1 MSTATFTRSQT
12 FTRSDAAY
20 VASKMEADLYRM
32 KRLYGAPSDY
42 QRKCTIAEVIE
53 LLSRGYL
60 RDVHI
65 GFKRNGKWVVAVRYE
80 AHNGGLIGDDS
91 AGGVPAGVNIAGAAH
106 YNYLRY
112 NSAFFALSQLARDRV
127 EASLPWSRN
136 GGELPS
142 EGEGAWTS
150 DRTYSRNGGGTTRSS
165 FGPR

>member
-1 MSTATFTRSQT
+1 MRVIVSGIDTRYNQP
-12 FTRSDAAY
+12 
-20 VASKMEADLYRM
+20 
-32 KRLYGAPSDY
+32 APSDY
-42 QRKCTIAEVIE
+42 QLECTILEVIE
-53 LLSRGYL
+53 LLYRGFL
-60 RDVHI
+60 RDVHV
-65 GFKRNGKWVVAVRYE
+65 GFKRNGKWVVAIRYE
-80 AHNGGLIGDDS
+80 AHNGGLLGDDN
-91 AGGVPAGVNIAGAAH
+91 AGGVQAGVNIAGAVH

-112 NSAFFALSQLARDRV
+112 NSAFVALSQPERDRV